1 MDSFHSTLQAIKWV
15 SSVDQYIYI
24 QHYVYYHYYLYYISS
39 YIYIYIRHFKRS
51 SEYLPLI
58 LYSASHFWDINTKLI
73 ERTLEYLFPEKR
85 WRRQRLQP
93 SNTDSNKPSNRQ
105 TIKADNKGSRQDLLG
120 NIYLIYPKPN
130 AYCIYTSL
138 RTGKKPKRTTRQDIG
153 NYEAPKQ

>member
-15 SSVDQYIYI
+15 SSVDQYIYSTLRVLSLSSLLYI
-24 QHYVYYHYYLYYISS
+24 IIYLYIFDISNDQVSICPWS
-39 YIYIYIRHFKRS
+39 YI
-51 SEYLPLI
+51 EPVI
-58 LYSASHFWDINTKLI
+58 LETSTQSWLKEHLKIF
-73 ERTLEYLFPEKR
+73 FPEKR

-138 RTGKKPKRTTRQDIG
+138 RRGKKPKRTTRQDIG